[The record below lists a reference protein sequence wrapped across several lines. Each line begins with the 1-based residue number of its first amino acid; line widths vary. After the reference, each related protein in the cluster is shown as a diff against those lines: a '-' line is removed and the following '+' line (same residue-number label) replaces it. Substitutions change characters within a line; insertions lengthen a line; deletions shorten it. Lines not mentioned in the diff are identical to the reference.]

1 MAGYSIRSAETAP
14 DALAHDRPH
23 RNRILAS
30 LPSDDL
36 AFLRSL
42 CERVTFNKRQTLQI
56 PDRSIGSVYFPE
68 QGFASVI
75 AVSGK
80 RHSGE
85 VAMIGHEGVIG
96 SSIVLPGGDPS
107 SVHIVAAT
115 DGHAYRISAQQM
127 RRVAQTRPSI
137 SAALQRFAHVLSSQ
151 IANTALA
158 NAAGSI
164 DAKLARWLLM
174 AHDRLGSG
182 ELLFTHE
189 EIASS
194 LSVRRAGITAGLRV
208 FQSREIVCCRRGT
221 IKIKSR
227 AQLLKAADGLY
238 APEEQLI
245 ANDPIIRERATTE
258 GWINVDGNPSSTRE
272 GLGIDRAQCT
282 TKFPPVG

>member
-1 MAGYSIRSAETAP
+1 
-14 DALAHDRPH
+14 LAHDSPH

-56 PDRSIGSVYFPE
+56 PHRSIGSVYFPE

-85 VAMIGHEGVIG
+85 VAIIGHEGVIG
-96 SSIVLPGGDPS
+96 SSIILPGGGRS
-107 SVHIVAAT
+107 SVLIVAAT
-115 DGHAYRISAQQM
+115 HGHAYRTSAQQM
-127 RRVAQTRPSI
+127 RMVAQTRLSV

-158 NAAGSI
+158 NAAGRI
-164 DAKLARWLLM
+164 DARLARWLLM
-174 AHDRLGSG
+174 ADDRLGSG
-182 ELLFTHE
+182 ELLFTQE

-194 LSVRRAGITAGLRV
+194 LSVRRAGITAAFGE
-208 FQSREIVCCRRGT
+208 FESCEIVCCRRGA

-227 AQLLKAADGLY
+227 DQLFKAADGLY
-238 APEEQLI
+238 APEEELI
-245 ANDPIIRERATTE
+245 ATIRPYASGQRQ
-258 GWINVDGNPSSTRE
+258 WDGSMSTCNSQA
-272 GLGIDRAQCT
+272 DRH
-282 TKFPPVG
+282 G

>member
-1 MAGYSIRSAETAP
+1 MTA
-14 DALAHDRPH
+14 H

-42 CERVTFNKRQTLQI
+42 CERVTFKKGQMLQI
-56 PDRSIGSVYFPE
+56 AHRSVGSVYFPE

-85 VAMIGHEGVIG
+85 VAIIGHEGVIG
-96 SSIVLPGGDPS
+96 SSIVLPGGDRSP
-107 SVHIVAAT
+107 VRIVAAT
-115 DGHAYRISAQQM
+115 HGHAYRTSAQQM
-127 RRVAQTRPSI
+127 RRVAQTRLSI

-164 DAKLARWLLM
+164 DARLARWLLM
-174 AHDRLGSG
+174 AHDRLDSG
-182 ELLFTHE
+182 ELLFTQE

-194 LSVRRAGITAGLRV
+194 LSVRRASITAAFRV
-208 FQSREIVCCRRGT
+208 FQSREIVLCRRGA

-227 AQLLKAADGLY
+227 DQLLKAADGIY
-238 APEEQLI
+238 APEEKLI
-245 ANDPIIRERATTE
+245 ANDPTRRERATTE
-258 GWINVDGNPSSTRE
+258 AWINVD
-272 GLGIDRAQCT
+272 
-282 TKFPPVG
+282 V